1 MKLYVIGTSPQS
13 NIQLRSQYGSS
24 YHAELLLLDN
34 GDMLLTDRG
43 SKNGTYVNGKK
54 ITPDK
59 DVNVRRGDEVVFAD
73 ERLDWNRIP
82 ANTVDMTKV
91 KEIRSIGSHHLN
103 RILLQGEHIS
113 RFHATM
119 KRMADGKWYIQDHS
133 KNGTSIN
140 GNRIPKDQDVRIK
153 RGDKISCAGHMVPNP
168 MPPGPNWGIIGGVA
182 AAVAVIVT
190 LGCIIPSMRTNY
202 KDALL
207 WLYGEYHYEVYVNG
221 VLKDRYPESTNMS
234 YSGTGFFISE
244 DGKIVTNLHLVKP
257 WLFGDGP
264 DMMNSLKQAQMKV
277 EQMDASY
284 KTATAETWGDLLE
297 AANSSVLSSL
307 VEVRGVLDNVYVF
320 QSGKIISLQNSRPV
334 TTTALTATV
343 TASSDNTD
351 IDIAVLQLDEQ
362 RIPEGANY
370 VRISSISTSAEDVE
384 VGDKLRVYGFPQGL
398 GLQNYADVTTNNRI
412 KLEPYYTE
420 GICTISGTN
429 VDFGHNAMTESGSSG
444 SPIFNA
450 KGKLVGVNSAHKSA
464 AKNNNYNIG
473 IDAALIHGLLNKAPK
488 F

>member
-103 RILLQGEHIS
+103 RILLQGEHVS

-182 AAVAVIVT
+182 AALAVIVA
-190 LGCIIPSMRTNY
+190 LAMWIPDII
-202 KDALL
+202 
-207 WLYGEYHYEVYVNG
+207 
-221 VLKDRYPESTNMS
+221 
-234 YSGTGFFISE
+234 
-244 DGKIVTNLHLVKP
+244 
-257 WLFGDGP
+257 
-264 DMMNSLKQAQMKV
+264 
-277 EQMDASY
+277 
-284 KTATAETWGDLLE
+284 
-297 AANSSVLSSL
+297 
-307 VEVRGVLDNVYVF
+307 
-320 QSGKIISLQNSRPV
+320 
-334 TTTALTATV
+334 
-343 TASSDNTD
+343 
-351 IDIAVLQLDEQ
+351 
-362 RIPEGANY
+362 
-370 VRISSISTSAEDVE
+370 
-384 VGDKLRVYGFPQGL
+384 
-398 GLQNYADVTTNNRI
+398 
-412 KLEPYYTE
+412 
-420 GICTISGTN
+420 
-429 VDFGHNAMTESGSSG
+429 
-444 SPIFNA
+444 
-450 KGKLVGVNSAHKSA
+450 
-464 AKNNNYNIG
+464 
-473 IDAALIHGLLNKAPK
+473 NK
-488 F
+488 

>member
-103 RILLQGEHIS
+103 RILLQGEHVS

-119 KRMADGKWYIQDHS
+119 KKMADGKWYIQDHS

-153 RGDKISCAGHMVPNP
+153 RGDKISCAGHMVENP
-168 MPPGPNWGIIGGVA
+168 VPPGPNWGIIGGVA
-182 AAVAVIVT
+182 AAVAVIVA
-190 LGCIIPSMRTNY
+190 LAFGLRHILRPDY
-202 KDALL
+202 KDTLLALV
-207 WLYGEYHYEVYVNG
+207 GEYHYEVYING
-221 VLKDRYPESTNMS
+221 KLEERYPEYENIL

-244 DGKIVTNLHLVKP
+244 DGKIITNLHLANP
-257 WLFGDGP
+257 WLFEP
-264 DMMNSLKQAQMKV
+264 EVKQELKQYQMERLQKS
-277 EQMDASY
+277 AAYSTY
-284 KTATAETWGDLLE
+284 SAENWQDISE
-297 AANSSVLSSL
+297 AARLSVLSSM
-307 VEVRGVLDNVYVF
+307 VEVRGVLDNIYVF
-320 QSGKIISLQNSRPV
+320 QSGKIISLQNNRPV

-343 TASSDNTD
+343 TAVSDNTNVD
-351 IDIAVLQLDEQ
+351 LAVLQLDEQ
-362 RIPEGANY
+362 KLPEGASY
-370 VRISSISTSAEDVE
+370 VRTSSISTSSEDVQ
-384 VGDKLRVYGFPQGL
+384 VGDKLRVYGFPQGFN
-398 GLQNYADVTTNNRI
+398 LQNVDNVATNNRI

-444 SPIFNA
+444 SPIFNS
-450 KGKLVGVNSAHKSA
+450 KGKLVGVNSAHQSA

-473 IDAALIHGLLNKAPK
+473 VDAALIHTLLNKTVN